1 LAVPTCHIWFFKCM
15 PSRIGLALDMTA
27 RHLERVIYYE
37 DYLVIDPGNTP
48 LKQNQLLSEHE
59 CREARETY
67 GADAFTAK
75 MGAEAVREALEKVDL
90 TKQAGHLQEA
100 MTETKSKQ
108 IRKKLAKRIKLLQG
122 LGISKSRPEWMILTV
137 LPVIPPDL
145 RPLVPLEGGRFAT
158 SDLNDLYR
166 RVINRNNR

>member
-1 LAVPTCHIWFFKCM
+1 MAPA
-15 PSRIGLALDMTA
+15 S
-27 RHLERVIYYE
+27 
-37 DYLVIDPGNTP
+37 TP

-59 CREARETY
+59 YREARETY
-67 GADAFTAK
+67 GVEAFTAK
-75 MGAEAVREALEKVDL
+75 MGAEAVRDALAKVDL
-90 TKQAGHLQEA
+90 HKQIEALQVA

-108 IRKKLAKRIKLLQG
+108 IRKKIAKRIKLLQG
-122 LGISKSRPEWMILTV
+122 LQSSKSRPEWMILIV

-166 RVINRNNR
+166 RVINRNNRLKNLLQLKTPEVIIQIGRAS